1 MKKDTTKLKKHL
13 EEHPTDA
20 NSLISLLKIQSANF
34 EYDYNLEI
42 KRKREKG
49 AAFQRIKERERKQK
63 ND

>member
-1 MKKDTTKLKKHL
+1 MKKDITKLKKHL

-34 EYDYNLEI
+34 EYDYNLER
-42 KRKREKG
+42 KRKQEKG
-49 AAFQRIKERERKQK
+49 AAFPRMRDRERKQK

>member
-34 EYDYNLEI
+34 EFDYNLKI

-49 AAFQRIKERERKQK
+49 AAFPRIRERKQK